1 MESYT
6 SLLSIKLQKLE
17 YNKIVKLAKA
27 TGEYDQFLKGV
38 SLSCDNCGA
47 FIVQAPALITMLE
60 HLIDIIESNHI
71 PDSFAEDRSNLYD
84 ALLETRDMIFKTV
97 ILTNDE
103 WAKLFTEGLSEYELL
118 YDRKGQPITDMDEN
132 LQALVSKTVLV
143 EFNKKCGCRKILNRL
158 T

>member
-6 SLLSIKLQKLE
+6 SLFSIKLTKHG

-60 HLIDIIESNHI
+60 HLIDIIDSNNI
-71 PDSFAEDRSNLYD
+71 PDSFADDQDNLYD
-84 ALLETRDMIFKTV
+84 TLLETRDMMFKTV

-118 YDRKGQPITDMDEN
+118 YDRKGQPITDTEGN

>member
-6 SLLSIKLQKLE
+6 SLFSIKLTKHG

-38 SLSCDNCGA
+38 SLSCNNCGA
-47 FIVQAPALITMLE
+47 FIVEAPALLTMLE
-60 HLIDIIESNHI
+60 HLINIIDSNKI
-71 PDSFAEDRSNLYD
+71 PHALADDQDNLYD
-84 ALLETRDMIFKTV
+84 TLLETRDMMFKTV

-103 WAKLFTEGLSEYELL
+103 WASLLTDGLSEYEFVC
-118 YDRKGQPITDMDEN
+118 DGKGQPITDREGN
-132 LQALVSKTVLV
+132 LQVLGSKVVLV
-143 EFNKKCGCRKILNRL
+143 EFNKKCGCRKILSRL

>member
-1 MESYT
+1 M

-47 FIVQAPALITMLE
+47 FIVQAPALVTMLE
-60 HLIDIIESNHI
+60 HLINIIDSNHI
-71 PDSFAEDRSNLYD
+71 PDSFADDQDNLYD
-84 ALLETRDMIFKTV
+84 ALLETRDMMFKTV
-97 ILTNDE
+97 ILTKDE
-103 WAKLFTEGLSEYELL
+103 WARLFTDGLSGYEFLC
-118 YDRKGQPITDMDEN
+118 DGKGQPITDTEGN